1 MMQRR
6 TRPCRYCG
14 YAYKG
19 RGIYADHG
27 LAKYNLEQHEEACL
41 DQQERRARK
50 RERYRRLR
58 IRMSVKRGEPLPGQ
72 LGFPFDGIPTIVE

>member
-1 MMQRR
+1 MQRC

-27 LAKYNLEQHEEACL
+27 LAKRNLELHESACL
-41 DQQERRARK
+41 DQQERRAKK
-50 RERYRRLR
+50 RERARWRR
-58 IRMSVKRGEPLPGQ
+58 IRAAVKRGEPLPGQ
-72 LGFPFDGIPTIVE
+72 LGFPFDGIPVVVE